1 MRFREIYDY
10 ITHTPG
16 NTNPVI
22 LKQMLLDYVA
32 TANNSLAAYTV
43 DANIADSVD
52 LLGKKA
58 SDLQKGVFVD
68 DYKVFGTIKHVTGYT
83 GFSGDPAEQEGY
95 YLVLHFA
102 LEGADS
108 IKVNDVTLDSD
119 GLHII
124 RFMNPVE
131 KTDRK
136 LKVEIVDGQDS
147 IVDYLD
153 ISGLKFE

>member
-10 ITHTPG
+10 VTKTPG
-16 NTNPVI
+16 NTNPAI

-43 DANIADSVD
+43 DANIADNVD

-58 SDLQKGVFVD
+58 SDLQKNVFVD
-68 DYKVFGTIKHVTGYT
+68 DYKVFGTLKHVTGYT
-83 GFSGDPAEQEGY
+83 GFSGSEAEQEGY
-95 YLVLHFA
+95 YLALHFA

-124 RFMNPVE
+124 RFINPVE

-136 LKVEIVDGQDS
+136 LKIEIVDGTDS
-147 IVDYLD
+147 IIDYLD